1 MPDPLRCLCELA
13 KEWLDPTKI
22 PVEEIAEEWRSQS
35 KRGRYKAAMWR
46 TAGLEEPTAKAGRGE
61 LGGEVAKGEVDNAA
75 TPAASSGAWARAY
88 WAAPHCHPAGSGESG
103 GGEPGSGESGGRD
116 EPLTPLSRCQPD
128 STLVMTTW
136 LMSMRP
142 ESQSPS

>member
-61 LGGEVAKGEVDNAA
+61 YLRSLKDVPPIG
-75 TPAASSGAWARAY
+75 SARS
-88 WAAPHCHPAGSGESG
+88 W
-103 GGEPGSGESGGRD
+103 R
-116 EPLTPLSRCQPD
+116 
-128 STLVMTTW
+128 
-136 LMSMRP
+136 
-142 ESQSPS
+142 

>member
-46 TAGLEEPTAKAGRGE
+46 TAGLEEPTVKAGCGE
-61 LGGEVAKGEVDNAA
+61 LGCEVAEGAA
-75 TPAASSGAWARAY
+75 LYESKPAQGRENRHALRWPWFRLRHQHQGAQWAMVREYATC
-88 WAAPHCHPAGSGESG
+88 A
-103 GGEPGSGESGGRD
+103 R
-116 EPLTPLSRCQPD
+116 R
-128 STLVMTTW
+128 
-136 LMSMRP
+136 
-142 ESQSPS
+142 